1 MRDHPLALTA
11 ESATADAPYRSF
23 WMAGFEGADHINGA
37 GERLDM
43 VAASGHERHLDADYA
58 RLARLGV
65 LSVRESIGW
74 RLAEP
79 SRRRGPVPAPQR
91 FDFARTLRFAAAAR
105 RHGVQ
110 VLWSLMHYG
119 TPDEVSLLDDSFCQR
134 LAEFAGAV
142 ARTLRP
148 LAEAPTVYTPINEI
162 NFLAWAASSSDIL
175 LAYGANSLSR
185 RRARAQ
191 GHDLGWDIK
200 RRLVRGCLMAMDAIR
215 AEDRDARFLH
225 VEPLIHV
232 ATPVGAAEP
241 AEAART
247 AEAIA
252 SWQWQAWDMLRGTLE
267 PQLGGRPEA
276 LDLLGL
282 NYYHNSQWDMAGG
295 GELHWHRRDPRR
307 RPMAALLRK
316 AAMRYGKPL
325 IVAETSHVGAGRA
338 EWLGEV
344 TNEVLRAR
352 GSGTPVHGICLYPIV
367 DRPDWSQT
375 ERWHQSGLWQV
386 DASAAGRSEPQARRI
401 ELGYAKALR
410 RAQRRLPGPS
420 PAEPGSSAEPPY
432 VNPET
437 NTMPH
442 LLVFSHLRW
451 NFVFQ
456 RPQHLLSRLA
466 REFPVVFVEEPMR
479 CDGPAWLERSS
490 PVPGVEVLRPH
501 TPVEAWGFHDDQL
514 SLLEPLIGNWL
525 ANEGIDDYAAW
536 FYTPM
541 ALPLL
546 NGLSPRAVIYDCMDE
561 LSAFH
566 NAPRQMRQRET
577 ALLKRAELV
586 LTGGPSL
593 YEAKRTQHPH
603 VLCLPSAVDAA
614 HYAHDRAVAD
624 AERMQRADALQGGFA
639 SPRLGFFGVIDE
651 RLDIGLVAAIA
662 DADPSWQVVMAGP
675 VVKIDPARLP
685 QRPNLHWLGQQPYEL
700 LPQLVAG
707 WSVCLMPFALNDSTR
722 FISPTKTLEY
732 MAAGK
737 PVVSTR
743 IRDVEVMFGDLV
755 TIADEPTAFVAA
767 CREALAETDASRTQ
781 RESAM
786 AARVA
791 DHAWDATAK
800 TIRDEIVAV
809 LAAVPATPQPTT
821 PAEAGRPAALA
832 AAQPAPAVAAVGKR

>member
-1 MRDHPLALTA
+1 
-11 ESATADAPYRSF
+11 
-23 WMAGFEGADHINGA
+23 MAGFEGADHINGA

-43 VAASGHERHLDADYA
+43 VAASGHERHLEGDYA
-58 RLARLGV
+58 RLARLGI

-74 RLAEP
+74 RIAEP
-79 SRRRGPVPAPQR
+79 TRRRGVVPDPWR
-91 FDFARTLRFAAAAR
+91 FDFTRTLRFAEAAR

-119 TPDEVSLLDDSFCQR
+119 TPDDVSLLDDAFCER
-134 LAEFAGAV
+134 FAEFASAV

-162 NFLAWAASSSDIL
+162 NFLAWAASSSDIV
-175 LAYGANSLSR
+175 LAYGPGSLAR
-185 RRARAQ
+185 QRARAQ
-191 GHDLGWDIK
+191 GRDLGWEIK
-200 RRLVRGCLMAMDAIR
+200 RRLVRGCLAAIDAIR
-215 AEDRDARFLH
+215 AEDPDARFLH

-232 ATPVGAAEP
+232 APPESAAD
-241 AEAART
+241 AADAART

-276 LDLLGL
+276 LDLIGV
-282 NYYHNSQWDMAGG
+282 NCYHNSQWDMAGG
-295 GELHWHRRDPRR
+295 GELRWHARDPRR
-307 RPMAALLRK
+307 RPLAALMRK
-316 AAMRYGKPL
+316 AAVRYGKPL
-325 IVAETSHVGAGRA
+325 IVAETSHVGSGRA
-338 EWLGEV
+338 EWIGEMAS
-344 TNEVLRAR
+344 EVLRAR
-352 GSGTPVHGICLYPIV
+352 GSGTDVQGICLYPAV
-367 DRPDWSQT
+367 DRPDWSEPT
-375 ERWHQSGLWQV
+375 RWHQSGLWHV
-386 DASAAGRSEPQARRI
+386 DDSPAAGREPHARRL
-401 ELGYAKALR
+401 ERGYAKALR
-410 RAQRRLPGPS
+410 RAQRTLPGPS
-420 PAEPGSSAEPPY
+420 PAACPGHPSATS
-432 VNPET
+432 VK

-466 REFPVVFVEEPMR
+466 REFPVVFIEEPMR
-479 CDGPAWLERSS
+479 CEGVAWLERSS
-490 PVPGVEVLRPH
+490 PMPGVEVLRPH
-501 TPVEAWGFHDDQL
+501 SPVEAWGFHDDQL

-525 ANEGIDDYAAW
+525 ESEGIDDYAAW

-593 YEAKRTQHPH
+593 YEAKRTQHRR

-614 HYAHDRAVAD
+614 HYAHDRAVND
-624 AERMQRADALQGGFA
+624 TEHMQRADALQGA
-639 SPRLGFFGVIDE
+639 VATPRLGFFGVIDE
-651 RLDIGLVAAIA
+651 RLDIELVAAIA
-662 DADPSWQVVMAGP
+662 DADPTWQVVMVGP

-755 TIADEPTAFVAA
+755 AIADEPESFVVA
-767 CREALAETDASRTQ
+767 CREALAESTAA
-781 RESAM
+781 RETHEAEM
-786 AARVA
+786 AVRVA
-791 DHAWDATAK
+791 DHAWDTTAR
-800 TIRDEIVAV
+800 TIRDAIVAV
-809 LAAVPATPQPTT
+809 LAEVSAARLPNASIEV
-821 PAEAGRPAALA
+821 EALPRN
-832 AAQPAPAVAAVGKR
+832 VAAVGSR